1 MAQYEDILSTVEQI
15 RKLGRLLKIAD
26 EVLSSRIDAQ
36 VTASTDSDADYAA
49 EVADGRADAW
59 GNVCG
64 SLGSNIRGG
73 QHRLS
78 LALEL
83 LQAVLQEQIDA
94 LAESRMEN
102 TLNIADANEVRRLE
116 LAREEE
122 HRIADDDS
130 LQRQINSLSEAVLGI
145 LAIISEN
152 RERQTGGI

>member
-15 RKLGRLLKIAD
+15 RKLGRLLKTAD

-49 EVADGRADAW
+49 EVVDGRADAW
-59 GNVCG
+59 GNVYG

-73 QHRLS
+73 QNRLS

-152 RERQTGGI
+152 RERQTGGV

>member
-1 MAQYEDILSTVEQI
+1 M
-15 RKLGRLLKIAD
+15 
-26 EVLSSRIDAQ
+26 
-36 VTASTDSDADYAA
+36 
-49 EVADGRADAW
+49 
-59 GNVCG
+59 
-64 SLGSNIRGG
+64 
-73 QHRLS
+73 S

-102 TLNIADANEVRRLE
+102 TLNIADANEVRRRE
-116 LAREEE
+116 LAREEV